1 MSETT
6 AIPLTPGSISSQPLN
21 QTTWNNMNSKL
32 IIAADRGLLRAYR
45 QTQNATDRQPHLE
58 LIAELK
64 PAAAHIKLSDQ
75 VSDQAG
81 RFPRGGGKGA
91 TPGDLSA
98 GEQLHQEAEQDHR
111 LIEQLA
117 EKIDALLAD
126 SHVIDCSLAVS
137 APIHKQLFN
146 ALQPTTRDKISQV
159 LASNLAKTDPTE
171 LLGHFAKAARSSVTS
186 S

>member
-1 MSETT
+1 M
-6 AIPLTPGSISSQPLN
+6 P
-21 QTTWNNMNSKL
+21 SKL
-32 IIAADRGLLRAYR
+32 VIVADRGLLRAFG
-45 QTQNATDRQPHLE
+45 QTQNASDRQPHLE

-64 PAAAHIKLSDQ
+64 PAAAHLKLSDQ

-81 RFPRGGGKGA
+81 RFPRGGGTGA

-98 GEQLHQEAEQDHR
+98 GEQLHREAEQDHR
-111 LIEQLA
+111 LIQQLA

-126 SHVIDCSLAVS
+126 SEVTACLLAAS
-137 APIHKQLFN
+137 APIHKQLFD

-171 LLGHFAKAARSSVTS
+171 LLEHFAKATRASDPSS
-186 S
+186 

>member
-1 MSETT
+1 M
-6 AIPLTPGSISSQPLN
+6 P
-21 QTTWNNMNSKL
+21 SKL
-32 IIAADRGLLRAYR
+32 IIVADRGLLRAYR

-64 PAAAHIKLSDQ
+64 PAAAHLKMSDQ

-81 RFPRGGGKGA
+81 RFPRGGGTGV

-98 GEQLHQEAEQDHR
+98 GEQLTQEAEQDHR
-111 LIEQLA
+111 LIQQLA

-126 SHVIDCSLAVS
+126 SEVTDCRLAAS
-137 APIHKQLFN
+137 APIHKQVLD

-171 LLGHFAKAARSSVTS
+171 LLGHFAKAARSSAPRS
-186 S
+186 